1 MDDWEIRRVLPVMPY
16 TVCVVTHIADVMD
29 PIDWHS
35 LRAFVVVAE
44 EGHITRAA
52 ERLNTQQP
60 PLSLRIRAFEK
71 RLDVQLLR
79 RKPRGVELTAAGEV
93 LLAHARTLL
102 ELHARALD
110 AVQRAGRG
118 ELGRLCV
125 GTIPTGPMHPLMPA
139 SVRQF
144 RGRYPD
150 AAVTLEECLSDELL
164 QRLRDE
170 RIDVAFLRSVPH
182 DVSGLVVEILL
193 TEPMVVALPRSHA
206 LGKRGVTSQ
215 VAIRDLRDEPF
226 IVFARQH
233 GPAFYDI
240 TLAACQRAGFSP
252 LIAQEAPR
260 VTTALGLVA
269 AGLGVSVMPAS
280 MQRIALEGVVFRAI
294 DKRAG
299 LTAVLAL
306 GWRKNDRSRAL
317 ANYLAV
323 VRALVAPS

>member
-60 PLSLRIRAFEK
+60 SLSLRIRAFEK

-206 LGKRGVTSQ
+206 LGKRGATSQ

-294 DKRAG
+294 DERAG
-299 LTAVLAL
+299 LAAVLAL
-306 GWRKNDRSRAL
+306 GWRKNDQSRAL

>member
-1 MDDWEIRRVLPVMPY
+1 
-16 TVCVVTHIADVMD
+16 MD

-35 LRAFVVVAE
+35 LRSFVAVAE

-60 PLSLRIRAFEK
+60 PLSLRIRALEK

-93 LLAHARTLL
+93 LLNHARILL
-102 ELHARALD
+102 DQHARALD

-118 ELGRLCV
+118 ELGRLCI
-125 GTIPTGPMHPLMPA
+125 GTIPTGPMHPLMPS

-144 RGRYPD
+144 RNRYPD

-164 QRLRDE
+164 KRLRDE
-170 RIDVAFLRSVPH
+170 RVDVAFLRSVPK
-182 DVSGLVVEILL
+182 DLSGLAVEILL
-193 TEPMVVALPRSHA
+193 TEPMVVALPRGHS
-206 LGKRGVTSQ
+206 LGKRGATAP
-215 VAIRDLRDEPF
+215 VAMRDLRGESF

-233 GPAFYDI
+233 GPAFYDS

-252 LIAQEAPR
+252 RIAQEAPR

-269 AGLGVSVMPAS
+269 AGLGISVVPAS
-280 MQRIALEGVVFRAI
+280 MQRIALDGVVFRAI
-294 DKRAG
+294 DERAK
-299 LTAVLAL
+299 LTSVLAL
-306 GWRKNDRSRAL
+306 SWRKNDRSRAL